1 MSHTRERILK
11 SSISS
16 IVVVFA
22 LLLTSVFVYADPV
35 ELEQTRQ
42 AIKATGARWHADE
55 TSVSKLSPQ
64 QKKIRLGLREDE
76 ELLANYLS
84 SSQPA
89 PIPMV
94 TAAPATLDWRNVG
107 GVSYVSP
114 VKNQGSCGSCWAF
127 AVTAAAESQIMMATS
142 GLPINL
148 AEQILVSCPSGGGT
162 CSGGSPSTAST
173 YIRDVGLPLESCFP
187 YTATNNLCTNACP
200 NWQDQTYRIIGWHSA
215 RTAVDDIK
223 NALYAYGPVIATMYV
238 YNDFYYYRSGVY
250 SYTSGSYVGAHAVLA
265 VGYDDT
271 LQAFI
276 VKNSWGSGWGEA
288 GYFMIAYSEVT
299 GTSRFA
305 YSALAYDGYDD
316 GTCVQANPTVVLSPS
331 ATQSVM
337 PGSTV
342 TYTMSVINNDSTD
355 CPASTFNLSA
365 TVPSVPSGWKA
376 SLGSSALTINPGA
389 SASTALSV
397 TSPTTAA
404 GGSYTISI
412 KATDS
417 AASTYTA
424 SASVVVAIQA
434 PSDTIAPAVSV
445 TSPANGS
452 TVGRKVSIR
461 ANASDNVGINKMELY
476 IDGVLTLVKNSSSI
490 TWSWNTV
497 RISKG
502 QHGISVNA
510 YDGAGNVGV
519 SSITV
524 NK

>member
-1 MSHTRERILK
+1 MNRTREKILRP
-11 SSISS
+11 SISF
-16 IVVVFA
+16 IVIVLA
-22 LLLTSVFVYADPV
+22 LLLTSAFVYADPAEV
-35 ELEQTRQ
+35 EQIRQ
-42 AIKATGARWHADE
+42 AIKAKGARWHADE
-55 TSVSKLSPQ
+55 TSVSKLSLRER
-64 QKKIRLGLREDE
+64 KMRLGLREHED
-76 ELLANYLS
+76 LSANYLS

-94 TAAPATLDWRNVG
+94 TAGPATLDWRNVG

-114 VKNQGSCGSCWAF
+114 VKDQGSCGSCWAF
-127 AVTAAAESQIMMATS
+127 AVSAAAESQVMLATS

-148 AEQILVSCPSGGGT
+148 AEQILVSCPGGGGT

-173 YIRDVGLPLESCFP
+173 YLRDVGLPLESCFI
-187 YTATNNLCTNACP
+187 YTATNNVCTNACP
-200 NWQDQTYRIIGWHSA
+200 NWQDQVYRIIGWHSA

-223 NALYAYGPVIATMYV
+223 NALYAYGPVVTTMYV
-238 YNDFYYYRSGVY
+238 YNDFYSYRSGVY
-250 SYTSGSYVGAHAVLA
+250 SYTTGAYVGAHAVLA
-265 VGYDDT
+265 IGYDDT

-299 GTSRFA
+299 GTSRFG

-331 ATQSVM
+331 ATLSVM
-337 PGSTV
+337 PGTSL
-342 TYTMSVINNDSTD
+342 TYAVSITNNDNSG
-355 CPASTFNLSA
+355 CLASTFNLSA
-365 TVPSVPSGWKA
+365 TVPTVPSGWTR
-376 SLGSSALTINPGA
+376 SLGSSSLTINPGA
-389 SASTALSV
+389 SASTTLLV
-397 TSPTTAA
+397 TSPTTAG
-404 GGSYTISI
+404 GGSYNITA

-434 PSDTIAPAVSV
+434 PPDTIAPTASI

-452 TVGRKVSIR
+452 TVNRKVNIR
-461 ANASDNVGINKMELY
+461 ANASDNVGISKMELY
-476 IDGVLTLVKNSSSI
+476 IDGVLTLAKNSSSI
-490 TWSWNTV
+490 TWSWNTAK
-497 RISKG
+497 ISKG
-502 QHGISVNA
+502 SHGISVKA
-510 YDGAGNVGV
+510 YDAAGNVGV

>member
-1 MSHTRERILK
+1 MSRTRERILK

-22 LLLTSVFVYADPV
+22 LLLTSAFVYADPA
-35 ELEQTRQ
+35 ELEQTRHT
-42 AIKATGARWHADE
+42 IKARGARWHADE
-55 TSVSKLSPQ
+55 TSVSKLSLQ
-64 QKKIRLGLREDE
+64 QKKMRLGLHEYE
-76 ELLANYLS
+76 ELSADYLS

-127 AVTAAAESQIMMATS
+127 AVTAAAESQIMIAAS

-148 AEQILVSCPSGGGT
+148 AEQILVSCPGGGGT

-187 YTATNNLCTNACP
+187 YTATNNSCSNACP
-200 NWQDQTYRIIGWHSA
+200 NWQDQTYRIIGWHRA
-215 RTAVDDIK
+215 TTAVDDIK

-299 GTSRFA
+299 GTSRFG
-305 YSALAYDGYDD
+305 YSALAYDGYND
-316 GTCVQANPTVVLSPS
+316 GTCVQANPTVTLSPS
-331 ATQSVM
+331 GTQSVT
-337 PGSTV
+337 PGAPV
-342 TYTMSVINNDSTD
+342 TYTVSVTNNDNSD
-355 CPASTFNLSA
+355 CPASTFNLNA
-365 TVPSVPSGWKA
+365 VLPNGWTA
-376 SLGSSALTINPGA
+376 SFGSSSLTINPRT
-389 SASTALSV
+389 SASTALLV
-397 TSPTTAA
+397 ASPTTAP
-404 GGSYTISI
+404 GGSYTITV
-412 KATDS
+412 KATDN
-417 AASTYTA
+417 AASTYTT
-424 SASVVVAIQA
+424 SASVMIAIQTT
-434 PSDTIAPAVSV
+434 PDTTAPAVSI

-452 TVGRKVSIR
+452 TVGRRVSIK
-461 ANASDNVGINKMELY
+461 ANATDNVGISKMELY
-476 IDGVLTLVKNSSSI
+476 IDGVLTLVKNSSNI
-490 TWSWNTV
+490 TWSWNTLRV
-497 RISKG
+497 TKG
-502 QHGISVNA
+502 TYAISVKG
-510 YDGAGNVGV
+510 YDAAGNVGV